1 MNFDITDEQ
10 RLLIDAVSRCL
21 AEEASFTARQ
31 AVVRTHGWSPSV
43 WSTLCDLG
51 VPVAVFADTDGGLG
65 GGAMELAL
73 IAQIGAAALAV
84 EPITSVLIAHSVLAR
99 SAPAPL
105 RQRWL
110 ERLRDTP
117 AVLVPAFGSA
127 EATVRAEVDG
137 AATVLN
143 GRAAVVY
150 HAPCADHLLVA
161 AASAGA
167 ARADSLYLVPVNAA
181 GLALQSYTTVDAQRA
196 ADLVLDGV
204 RVGADDTVTT
214 HDPASVDLAI
224 DLGLLAVSAE
234 ALGSAE
240 RAVALTLEYLKTRQ
254 QFGGPIGRFQALQH
268 RAVTCLARL
277 EDLRTLV
284 LLGAARFDGPTEA
297 RRTTLAA
304 LKVVAAETA
313 RHIGEEAVQLHG
325 GMGVTE
331 EMEISHH
338 FRRLIATSI
347 RYGARDEHLRAYA
360 EARFATTQ
368 G

>member
-1 MNFDITDEQ
+1 M
-10 RLLIDAVSRCL
+10 
-21 AEEASFTARQ
+21 
-31 AVVRTHGWSPSV
+31 
-43 WSTLCDLG
+43 
-51 VPVAVFADTDGGLG
+51 
-65 GGAMELAL
+65 
-73 IAQIGAAALAV
+73 
-84 EPITSVLIAHSVLAR
+84 
-99 SAPAPL
+99 
-105 RQRWL
+105 
-110 ERLRDTP
+110 
-117 AVLVPAFGSA
+117 
-127 EATVRAEVDG
+127 
-137 AATVLN
+137 
-143 GRAAVVY
+143 
-150 HAPCADHLLVA
+150 
-161 AASAGA
+161 
-167 ARADSLYLVPVNAA
+167 
-181 GLALQSYTTVDAQRA
+181 
-196 ADLVLDGV
+196 
-204 RVGADDTVTT
+204 TT